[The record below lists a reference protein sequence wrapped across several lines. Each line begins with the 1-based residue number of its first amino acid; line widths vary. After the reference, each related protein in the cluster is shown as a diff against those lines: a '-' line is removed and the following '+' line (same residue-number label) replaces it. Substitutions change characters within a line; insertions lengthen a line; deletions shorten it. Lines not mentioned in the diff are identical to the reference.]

1 VSGVGLELL
10 GIVGCVLL
18 SALYSGSETALTALG
33 STGAQR
39 LFEEDPRHNRVLKLW
54 IEHPFRALTAILVG
68 NNLVNITAT
77 ALATDTSTRLFGK
90 ATGDDDTAAALGLAI
105 GLMTFL
111 VLTFGEITPKI
122 ISKAYS
128 TRLAVP
134 AMRFVWLSYY
144 LFFPITF
151 LYVKAARMG
160 FRATGQDMETNGGH
174 KVTEAD
180 IEFMVNLGSK
190 EGSLGSDIGRM
201 FRSVFE
207 FSETTIREVMVPR
220 VSMVAVEASSSY
232 EELID
237 LLVAC
242 GHSRLPVYE
251 ENVDH
256 IVGMFYAKDLLK
268 FLLQGGEPAQFK
280 VTDFMRA
287 PVFVPTSKK
296 VDDLFTEFQSRRIH
310 IAVAVDEF
318 GGTAGVVTLED
329 IIEEFFGEIQD
340 EFDVEEPML
349 RILDDGRAIVDA
361 RINLDEL
368 EEQLGLGF
376 PEEHLYES
384 LGGFVSEQ
392 AGRVPQPGEELFYNG
407 FRLTILESEPT
418 HVVRV
423 EIERQGGPPGSED
436 SKDDASDQEGP
447 GEGTRAS
454 A

>member
-10 GIVGCVLL
+10 GIFICILL

-39 LFEEDPRHNRVLKLW
+39 LLEDDPRGNRILRLW
-54 IEHPFRALTAILVG
+54 VDQPFRALTAILVG
-68 NNLVNITAT
+68 NNLTNITAT
-77 ALATDTSTRLFGK
+77 ALATDTSTRLFGQ
-90 ATGDDDTAAALGLAI
+90 ATGDQDTAAALGLAI

-111 VLTFGEITPKI
+111 ILTFGEITPKI
-122 ISKAYS
+122 ISKAHS

-134 AMRFVWLSYY
+134 AMRFVALSYY

-151 LYVKAARMG
+151 LYVKAARFG
-160 FRATGQDMETNGGH
+160 LRATGQDIETNGH

-207 FSETTIREVMVPR
+207 FSETTVREVMVPR
-220 VSMVAVEASSSY
+220 VSMVAVDASGSY
-232 EELID
+232 EELIER
-237 LLVAC
+237 LVEC

-251 ENVDH
+251 ENIDH

-268 FLLQGGEPAQFK
+268 FLLGQGDPAQFRMK
-280 VTDFMRA
+280 DFMRE
-287 PVFVPTSKK
+287 PVFVPISKK
-296 VDDLFTEFQSRRIH
+296 VDDLFTMFQSRRIH

-340 EFDVEEPML
+340 EFDSEEPML
-349 RILDDGRAIVDA
+349 RVLEDGRAIVDA

-392 AGRVPQPGEELFYNG
+392 AGRVPLPGEELLYNG

-423 EIERQGGPPGSED
+423 EIERQDGPSDAAETDDETPEKEGS
-436 SKDDASDQEGP
+436 
-447 GEGTRAS
+447 GEGSRAS